1 MAPMIK
7 RRAFLNSMVAATS
20 IGLAVAVSPSH
31 RIRAVAQSVL
41 DPQPA
46 IPPQNYKPF
55 VVPDDWAVRLLDA
68 AERQVGETVIYDPS
82 YVRLAYPGGDVPRER
97 GVCTDVVVRAF
108 RDAFAVDLQKLVH
121 EDMRRNFAA
130 YPTYWGAKGPDRNI
144 DHRRVL
150 NLAAYFRRKGAG
162 LPVSQDA
169 ADYLPGDIIA
179 QMLPGNRPHMGI
191 VSARAN
197 DRDTR
202 PMILH
207 NIGAG
212 ARLED
217 TLFAYDI
224 TGRYRY
230 RPG

>member
-1 MAPMIK
+1 MLVCCSCVKSAQKLHSGAKPSPELSGVMAPMIK

-31 RIRAVAQSVL
+31 RIRAVAQSLL

-46 IPPQNYKPF
+46 APPQDYTPF

-108 RDAFAVDLQKLVH
+108 RDAFSVDLQKLVH
-121 EDMRRNFAA
+121 EDMRRNFSA

-179 QMLPGNRPHMGI
+179 QMLRATARI
-191 VSARAN
+191 WASSARGQMTATQ
-197 DRDTR
+197 D
-202 PMILH
+202 P
-207 NIGAG
+207 
-212 ARLED
+212 
-217 TLFAYDI
+217 
-224 TGRYRY
+224 
-230 RPG
+230 